1 MKIELWGNWS
11 HTKSLT
17 VTGSIGELDITIED
31 IVFDETFT
39 VECGIT
45 SDLDFARL
53 VGTVGAGA
61 ELTCARCLKRFRM
74 AIAGEF
80 EIVASRLKLGEVP
93 PKAIED
99 EDIGGDEADMVF
111 VPYGENAV
119 DITRQV
125 HDAIVLGIPV
135 KPLHSDM
142 CRGLCA
148 VCGADLNEETCGCEQ
163 PSADDRWSALRDLKK
178 DVT

>member
-1 MKIELWGNWS
+1 MKIELWGNWE
-11 HTKSLT
+11 HVQSLRL
-17 VTGSIGELDITIED
+17 TGSTAELDINFED
-31 IVFDETFT
+31 IAFDEAFT
-39 VECGIT
+39 VDSVIT

-53 VGTVGAGA
+53 VGTVSAGA
-61 ELTCARCLKRFRM
+61 ELTCARCLKRFLM

-80 EIVASRLKLGEVP
+80 EIVARRLKLGEAT
-93 PKAIED
+93 PK
-99 EDIGGDEADMVF
+99 DIGEDEADMVF
-111 VPYGENAV
+111 VPYGENAI

-125 HDAIVLGIPV
+125 HDAVVLGIPV

-163 PSADDRWSALRDLKK
+163 IPEDDRWSALQQLKK
-178 DVT
+178 NT